1 MVFVGEL
8 LLFGFFKTKW
18 LNKWSNQWLY
28 NVTLGKMRLFTNY
41 NIHKSQNS
49 INEFLNWVKRPKN
62 INVLKISSKL
72 KNLSYNKQKNLKIH

>member
-1 MVFVGEL
+1 MAFVGEL
-8 LLFGFFKTKW
+8 LFIGFFKTKW

-49 INEFLNWVKRPKN
+49 INEFLNRVKRPKN